1 MFFAAGGLVNW
12 ILPTMLRIKEYSVC
26 QKELWSAGA
35 GMGNVLCMV
44 LYRRFIELCGGGY
57 VGGLTYGTSFC
68 VILGWFFASAGFW

>member
-1 MFFAAGGLVNW
+1 MEV
-12 ILPTMLRIKEYSVC
+12 
-26 QKELWSAGA
+26 
-35 GMGNVLCMV
+35 GNVLCMV